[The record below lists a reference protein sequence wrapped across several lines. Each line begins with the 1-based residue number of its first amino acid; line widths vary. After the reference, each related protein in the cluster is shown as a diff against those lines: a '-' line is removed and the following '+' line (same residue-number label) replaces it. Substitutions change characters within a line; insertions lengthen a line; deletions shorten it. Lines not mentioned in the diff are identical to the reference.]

1 MCNKLYKVRVK
12 NNREIHMGRTVK
24 LTGLIL
30 LTLGLILGIVMVFPK
45 IAKAEGVDNDS
56 DYELVESSSSQKLA
70 APNYTANATATA
82 EQLANNPGVYET
94 QAQAGADKST
104 ATIGIPSVSKQNLE
118 NNPTEESPAIIT
130 GAAVNYE
137 EKTGPTEFTPKE
149 GATLVAPYSEFRW
162 SVIDEQVKDADGNIT
177 THKKLSGFDGT
188 YYIIRVDLMPYLNS
202 AGADLSATSTQ
213 VIHIKQE
220 GNTALMVLTGMGTG
234 NDANTFSDALGNWT
248 GSYSLANNAA
258 ELRAKTN
265 SPDGK
270 LYFDIILQASG
281 KLAAGAD
288 QGQQGVPSSD
298 WGLSFY
304 IDNTLDYN
312 PGLHY
317 DPQST
322 DPNHAANCLAKFFKQ
337 ENYNA
342 TDAQKKTSYT
352 VKGSDLEIDVMVDD
366 REVTGDKPQFWSLT
380 NAISYQ
386 PFDSHTIKLISEVP
400 VLEGLNL
407 TGTATNHRN
416 VILDVNSFDIQI
428 ANNTTTNQAGLVVGN
443 NATLTIMDST
453 RTAGAELAIGNNAN
467 MIIQNGGTL
476 IVDPTCVF
484 EVEYDAA
491 SVTQGQSASS
501 LSNGEIIIESGGTL
515 INNGVVNVEGTEGKP
530 IDVTTPVSRDIRPA
544 VMIIQPGGVFNNNGT
559 LSVKGRLYVLGNLT
573 NNGQYNDIISK
584 TDPDKGSIDYHKG
597 LQITWKDD
605 VTQAGVV
612 PGTVYVGI
620 DPDGNI
626 YRSATLVNNGDVVI
640 APGAIELYG
649 ILDTRNGHI
658 YLCDV
663 TEAIIP
669 VAPTTADPLTVEKR
683 VQLSQPAYG
692 LLNVH
697 EGATILGSEAN
708 FSGGKVALLHNGVMG
723 ALTNTGEAIKN
734 IGDVR
739 ADDFVLSANDGVR
752 DLIQGV
758 DFILH
763 DGWVEF
769 TDAYLSSFSGVRTVR
784 INIGYRFLYIDV
796 VGTKPTDTVKRGA
809 APKTGD
815 NNSMMVW
822 LVLIISGMSVLG
834 ATVLVNRRRY
844 NK

>member
-1 MCNKLYKVRVK
+1 
-12 NNREIHMGRTVK
+12 MGRTAR
-24 LTGLIL
+24 LTGLVL
-30 LTLGLILGIVMVFPK
+30 LTLGLILGMVMVFPK
-45 IAKAEGVDNDS
+45 IAKAEGVDNNS

-70 APNYTANATATA
+70 APNYTANATAT
-82 EQLANNPGVYET
+82 NNPGVYATE
-94 QAQAGADKST
+94 AHAGADKST
-104 ATIGIPSVSKQNLE
+104 ATIGIPTVSKQNLE

-137 EKTGPTEFTPKE
+137 EKTGPTEFTPKP
-149 GATLVAPYSEFRW
+149 GANLEAPYSEFRW

-177 THKKLSGFDGT
+177 VHKKLSGFDGT
-188 YYIIRVDLMPYLNS
+188 YYIIRVDITDLVHDTTTTQYLH
-202 AGADLSATSTQ
+202 
-213 VIHIKQE
+213 VKQE
-220 GNTALMVLTGMGTG
+220 GNSALMVLTGMGTG
-234 NDANTFSDALGNWT
+234 DDAHTFSDAMGNWT
-248 GSYSLANNAA
+248 GAYAVANGDSEA
-258 ELRAKTN
+258 LRHKTN

-304 IDNTLDYN
+304 IDDTLDYN
-312 PGLHY
+312 PNLHY
-317 DPQST
+317 DHQST

-337 ENYNA
+337 ENYDA

-366 REVTGDKPQFWSLT
+366 REVTGDKPKFWSLT
-380 NAISYQ
+380 KAISHQ

-428 ANNTTTNQAGLVVGN
+428 ANNTKTNRAGLVVGN

-491 SVTQGQSASS
+491 SVTQGQSASP
-501 LSNGEIIIESGGTL
+501 LSNGEIIIENGGTL

-620 DPDGNI
+620 DPSGNI
-626 YRSATLVNNGDVVI
+626 YRNAILVNNGDVVI

-683 VQLSQPAYG
+683 IQLSQPAYG

-796 VGTKPTDTVKRGA
+796 VGTKPTGTIKRG

-822 LVLIISGMSVLG
+822 LLLILSGMSVLG

>member
-1 MCNKLYKVRVK
+1 
-12 NNREIHMGRTVK
+12 MGRTVK

-45 IAKAEGVDNDS
+45 IAKAEGVDNNS

-70 APNYTANATATA
+70 APDYTANATATQQQLE
-82 EQLANNPGVYET
+82 EQPGVYYAT
-94 QAQAGADKST
+94 ANNGDDKST
-104 ATIGIPSVSKQNLE
+104 ATIGIQSVSKQNLE

-149 GATLVAPYSEFRW
+149 GATLEAPYSEFRW

-188 YYIIRVDLMPYLNS
+188 YYIIRVDLMPYLNA

-258 ELRAKTN
+258 ELRTKTN

-288 QGQQGVPSSD
+288 QGQQGVPNSD

-366 REVTGDKPQFWSLT
+366 RDVTGDKPQFWSLT
-380 NAISYQ
+380 KAISHQ

-428 ANNTTTNQAGLVVGN
+428 ANNTNTNQAGLVVGN

-620 DPDGNI
+620 DPSGNI
-626 YRSATLVNNGDVVI
+626 YRNAILVNNGDVVI

-683 VQLSQPAYG
+683 VQLSQIAYG

-796 VGTKPTDTVKRGA
+796 VGTKPTDTFKRGA

-822 LVLIISGMSVLG
+822 LVLILSGMSVLG

>member
-1 MCNKLYKVRVK
+1 
-12 NNREIHMGRTVK
+12 MGRTVK

-45 IAKAEGVDNDS
+45 IAKAEGVDNNS

-70 APNYTANATATA
+70 APNYTANATAT
-82 EQLANNPGVYET
+82 NNPGVYET

-104 ATIGIPSVSKQNLE
+104 TTIGIPTVSKQNLE

-137 EKTGPTEFTPKE
+137 DKTGPTEFTPKE

-162 SVIDEQVKDADGNIT
+162 SVIDEQVKDADGNVT

-188 YYIIRVDLMPYLNS
+188 YYIIRVDLKPYLEA
-202 AGADLSATSTQ
+202 AGANLTDASTQ
-213 VIHIKQE
+213 FIHIKQE
-220 GNTALMVLTGMGTG
+220 GNTALMVLSGMGTG
-234 NDANTFSDALGNWT
+234 YDAYTFSDALGNWT
-248 GSYSLANNAA
+248 GSYSLKNNAA

-265 SPDGK
+265 SPDDK
-270 LYFDIILQASG
+270 IYFDIILQASG

-380 NAISYQ
+380 NAISHQ

-491 SVTQGQSASS
+491 SVTQGQSASP
-501 LSNGEIIIESGGTL
+501 LSNGEIIIENGGTL

-683 VQLSQPAYG
+683 IQLSQIAYG

-769 TDAYLSSFSGVRTVR
+769 TDAYLSSFSGVRTAR

-822 LVLIISGMSVLG
+822 LIIMLSGMSVLG
-834 ATVLVNRRRY
+834 TTVCVSRRKA

>member
-1 MCNKLYKVRVK
+1 
-12 NNREIHMGRTVK
+12 MGRTVK

-45 IAKAEGVDNDS
+45 IAKAEGVDNNS

-70 APNYTANATATA
+70 APDYTANAKATQQQLE
-82 EQLANNPGVYET
+82 EQPGVYYAT
-94 QAQAGADKST
+94 ANNGDDKST
-104 ATIGIPSVSKQNLE
+104 ATIGIQSVSKQNLE
-118 NNPTEESPAIIT
+118 NQPTEESPAIIT

-137 EKTGPTEFTPKE
+137 EKTGPTEFTPKQ
-149 GATLVAPYSEFRW
+149 GATLEAPYSEFRW

-177 THKKLSGFDGT
+177 VHKKLSGFDGT
-188 YYIIRVDLMPYLNS
+188 YYIIRVDVTNIINGATATQYLH
-202 AGADLSATSTQ
+202 
-213 VIHIKQE
+213 VKQE

-234 NDANTFSDALGNWT
+234 NDANTFSDAMGNWT
-248 GSYSLANNAA
+248 GTYALANNAA
-258 ELRAKTN
+258 ELRNKTN

-288 QGQQGVPSSD
+288 QGQQGAPSSD
-298 WGLSFY
+298 WTLSFY
-304 IDNTLDYN
+304 VDDTLDYN
-312 PGLHY
+312 PNLHY

-322 DPNHAANCLAKFFKQ
+322 DPNHAANCLAKFFDPTK
-337 ENYNA
+337 YTAA
-342 TDAQKKTSYT
+342 TNKASYT

-366 REVTGDKPQFWSLT
+366 REVTVDKPQFWSLT

-428 ANNTTTNQAGLVVGN
+428 ANNTTTNHAGLVVGN

-491 SVTQGQSASS
+491 SVTQGQSASP

-683 VQLSQPAYG
+683 VQLSQIAYG

-822 LVLIISGMSVLG
+822 LVLILSGMSVLG

>member
-1 MCNKLYKVRVK
+1 
-12 NNREIHMGRTVK
+12 MGRTVK

-45 IAKAEGVDNDS
+45 IAKAEGVDNNS

-177 THKKLSGFDGT
+177 THKKLSEFDGT

-380 NAISYQ
+380 KAISHQ

-683 VQLSQPAYG
+683 VQLSQIAYG

-822 LVLIISGMSVLG
+822 LVLILSGMSLLG

>member
-1 MCNKLYKVRVK
+1 
-12 NNREIHMGRTVK
+12 MGRTVK
-24 LTGLIL
+24 LTGIVL

-45 IAKAEGVDNDS
+45 IAKAEGVDNNS

-104 ATIGIPSVSKQNLE
+104 ATIGIPTVSKQNLE
-118 NNPTEESPAIIT
+118 NNPTTESPAIIT

-137 EKTGPTEFTPKE
+137 DKTGPTEFTPKQ

-188 YYIIRVDLMPYLNS
+188 YYIIRVDLKPYLTS
-202 AGADLSATSTQ
+202 AGADLSAASTQ
-213 VIHIKQE
+213 FIHIKQE

-248 GSYSLANNAA
+248 GSYSLKNNAA

-265 SPDGK
+265 SPDNK

-312 PGLHY
+312 PDLHY

-407 TGTATNHRN
+407 TGTANNHRN

-428 ANNTTTNQAGLVVGN
+428 ANNTNTNQAGLVVGN

-491 SVTQGQSASS
+491 SVTQGQSASP

-620 DPDGNI
+620 DPSGNI
-626 YRSATLVNNGDVVI
+626 YRNAILVNNGDVVI

-822 LVLIISGMSVLG
+822 LVLILSGMSVLG